1 MAAVLVQ
8 VCVDNRLNHELL
20 RVQVRQKLGSLGRSA
35 DRIYILNE
43 VGGNVGENFLNTI
56 KLLKARGDPIVL
68 CAVLHHDE
76 CVAAEQGVRVPL
88 ETSAQRMGSILAEQG
103 VTCRVLTGTIRTE
116 HNHLLWSD
124 EPEPRYRSFSFG
136 VY

>member
-20 RVQVRQKLGSLGRSA
+20 RVQVRQKLGSLGQSA

-43 VGGNVGENFLNTI
+43 VGGNIGENFLNTI
-56 KLLKARGDPIVL
+56 KLLKAGGDPIVL

-76 CVAAEQGVRVPL
+76 CVAAEQGDRVPL
-88 ETSAQRMGSILAEQG
+88 EKSAQRMGSILAEQG
-103 VTCRVLTGTIRTE
+103 VACRVLTGTIRTE

-124 EPEPRYRSFSFG
+124 ETEPRYQPFSFG